1 MNLTAHSHSLH
12 FKERLQQQYEEAIS
26 LYKQDRSRPDQLLH
40 QLSHI
45 VDVVLKEVEVHYP
58 LPVQSSLCAVGGY
71 GRGEL
76 FPCSD
81 IDLLILLK
89 NPPTA
94 SEQDQL
100 EVFIAALWDLGL
112 EVGHSVRTIDECLE
126 AAQKDVTIA
135 TGLLESRLLFG
146 DLSNFQ
152 TLQNRFKSQLNPASF
167 YRAKALE
174 YKQRHARYADTPY
187 ALEPNCKE
195 SPGAIRDIQ
204 LINWIARAA
213 GIKPSWHRLVSAGF
227 MTENEALQMKVA
239 ESNYQRLRIELHLLN
254 RKNDDR
260 LLFHVQIALAR
271 EFGIQPEEGKRA
283 SELLMQMYYQDART
297 VYVIT
302 GFMMQIFESYFFEN
316 LIEEKKILEGDFKI
330 VGEELDVIH
339 DDAFVRK
346 PPLLLKTFLV
356 FQQNPQIQAIS
367 VRTQRLIWDSV
378 DRIDEQFRSNPV
390 NHWLFLQILK
400 QPKRIVQSFRIMNYL
415 NVLPAYIPAFEK
427 VVGQM
432 QHDLYHVYTV
442 DQHSLMVIRNIR
454 RFSMAEFT
462 GENPLAH
469 QLMENFEERWLLY
482 IAALFHDIAKGRG
495 GDHSELGAQEVK
507 AFAQLHNLEQEEIE
521 LLEFLVAEHL
531 LMSNVAQKR
540 DLSDEK
546 VIREFAARVGT
557 QRRLAALYLLTVAD
571 IRGTSPKVW
580 NSWKAKLIENLY
592 YLCSSA
598 LGDNNFNR
606 NKILEQRK
614 TEAAALIQA
623 AGMSATE
630 RDQFWSKMDNAYFLR
645 HEPEDIVW
653 HTLNLH
659 EHTDTEHAIVR
670 ARPTDRTDSMQIL
683 VFIKNQHALF
693 ERIASYFHEQQINIY
708 EAQIHTSSNGYALD
722 SFLVESSRFA
732 GDAAGFAKIIETN
745 LAQKL
750 DLAQPLQEPAIDNQ
764 RLPTTSAGQRRSRS
778 FPVRPRVQLDR
789 EENGRYWRLQLNTTD
804 TPGILYSVAHIFSQ
818 FKINLRMARL
828 LTLGER
834 VEDIFII
841 EGAALENLQSQ
852 LDFERAIIDALNE
865 LLPSTTHQAIN

>member
-1 MNLTAHSHSLH
+1 MNITAQSLR
-12 FKERLQQQYEEAIS
+12 FKHELRNQYDQAIE
-26 LYKQDRSRPDQLLH
+26 LYKQDRNRPDQLLG
-40 QLSHI
+40 QLRKI
-45 VDVVLKEVEVHYP
+45 VDRVLKEVETHYP
-58 LPVQSSLCAVGGY
+58 LPSQASLCAVGGY

-76 FPCSD
+76 YPCSD

-89 NPPTA
+89 ASPTA
-94 SEQDQL
+94 DEQELL
-100 EVFIAALWDLGL
+100 EVFIATLWDLGL
-112 EVGHSVRTIDECLE
+112 EVGHSVRTVDECLE
-126 AAQKDVTIA
+126 EARKDITIE
-135 TGLLESRLLFG
+135 TGLLESRLILG
-146 DLSNFQ
+146 DRNNFRE
-152 TLQNRFKSQLNPASF
+152 LEKRFKLQLNPASF

-195 SPGAIRDIQ
+195 SPGGIRDIQ

-239 ESNYQRLRIELHLLN
+239 ETNYQRLRIELHLLS

-260 LLFHVQIALAR
+260 LLFDAQIALAR
-271 EFGIQPEEGKRA
+271 EFAIQPEESKRA

-297 VYVIT
+297 VYVIS

-316 LIEEKKILEGDFKI
+316 QQQEEEILEGDFKI
-330 VGEELDVIH
+330 IGEELDVIH
-339 DDAFVRK
+339 EDAFLRK
-346 PPLLLKTFLV
+346 PQLLLKTFLV
-356 FQQNPQIQAIS
+356 FQQNPQIQTIS

-378 DRIDEQFRSNPV
+378 DRIDEQFRNNPV
-390 NHWLFLQILK
+390 NHWLFLQILQ
-400 QPKRIVQSFRIMNYL
+400 QPRRIVQSFRMMNFL

-427 VVGQM
+427 IVGQM

-454 RFSMAEFT
+454 RFTMPEFSE
-462 GENPLAH
+462 ENPLAH
-469 QLMENFEERWLLY
+469 QLMENYDERWLLY

-495 GDHSELGAQEVK
+495 GDHSELGAQEVL
-507 AFAQLHNLEQEEIE
+507 AFAKLHNLEKEEIE
-521 LLEFLVAEHL
+521 LLQFLVAEHL

-546 VIREFAARVGT
+546 VIRAFAARVGT
-557 QRRLAALYLLTVAD
+557 QSRLAALYLLTVAD

-614 TEAAALIQA
+614 KEAKALIRA
-623 AGMSATE
+623 KGMTDE
-630 RDQFWSKMDNAYFLR
+630 QRDQFWSKMDNAYFLR
-645 HEPEDIVW
+645 HEPEDIAW
-653 HTLNLH
+653 HTLNLF
-659 EHTDTEHAIVR
+659 EFTDTDKAIVR
-670 ARPTDRTDSMQIL
+670 ARPTDRADSMQIL
-683 VFIKNQHALF
+683 VFIKDQDALF

-732 GDAAGFAKIIETN
+732 GDATTFAKIIEIN
-745 LAQKL
+745 LATKL
-750 DLAQPLQEPAIDNQ
+750 DLAQPLKEPDIDNEH
-764 RLPTTSAGQRRSRS
+764 LPTTSPGQRRSRS

-789 EENGRYWRLQLNTTD
+789 EESGRYWRLQVNTTD
-804 TPGILYSVAHIFSQ
+804 TPGILYSLAHVFSQ

-841 EGAALENLQSQ
+841 EGAALDNLQSQ

-865 LLPSTTHQAIN
+865 LLPSTTHQANH

>member
-1 MNLTAHSHSLH
+1 MNITAQSLP
-12 FKERLQQQYEEAIS
+12 FKQQLRDQYDQAIA
-26 LYKQDRSRPDQLLH
+26 LYKEDRSRPDQLL
-40 QLSHI
+40 SHLRKI
-45 VDVVLKEVEVHYP
+45 VDRILKEVEEHYP
-58 LPVQSSLCAVGGY
+58 LPVQASLCAVGGY

-76 FPCSD
+76 YPCSD

-89 NPPTA
+89 SVPNPE
-94 SEQDQL
+94 EQELL

-112 EVGHSVRTIDECLE
+112 EVGHSVRTVDECLE
-126 AAQKDVTIA
+126 EAGKDITIE
-135 TGLLESRLLFG
+135 TGLLESRLILG
-146 DLSNFQ
+146 DRNNFL
-152 TLQNRFKSQLNPASF
+152 TLEKRFKQQLNPASF

-195 SPGAIRDIQ
+195 SPGGIRDIQ
-204 LINWIARAA
+204 LIHWIARAA

-239 ESNYQRLRIELHLLN
+239 ETNYQRLRIELHLLS

-260 LLFHVQIALAR
+260 LLFDAQIALAR
-271 EFGIQPEEGKRA
+271 ELGIQPEESKRA

-297 VYVIT
+297 VYVIS

-316 LIEEKKILEGDFKI
+316 QQQDEQLLEGDFKI
-330 VGEELDVIH
+330 IGEELDVIR
-339 DDAFVRK
+339 DDAFLRK
-346 PPLLLKTFLV
+346 PQLLLKTFLV
-356 FQQNPQIQAIS
+356 FQQNPQIQTIS

-390 NHWLFLQILK
+390 NHWLFIQILQ
-400 QPKRIVQSFRIMNYL
+400 QPTRIVQSFRMMNFL

-427 VVGQM
+427 IVGQM

-454 RFSMAEFT
+454 RFSMPEFSE
-462 GENPLAH
+462 ENPLAH
-469 QLMENFEERWLLY
+469 QLMENYDDRWLLY

-495 GDHSELGAQEVK
+495 GDHSELGAQEVV
-507 AFAQLHNLEQEEIE
+507 AFAKLHNLEQEEIE
-521 LLEFLVAEHL
+521 LLQFLVAEHL

-546 VIREFAARVGT
+546 VIRTFAARVGT
-557 QRRLAALYLLTVAD
+557 QSRLAALYLLTVAD

-614 TEAAALIQA
+614 KEAKALIEA
-623 AGMSATE
+623 KGMTE
-630 RDQFWSKMDNAYFLR
+630 EQRDRFWSKMDNAYFLR
-645 HEPEDIVW
+645 HEPEDIAW
-653 HTLNLH
+653 HTLNLF
-659 EHTDTEHAIVR
+659 EYTDTTNAIVR
-670 ARPTDRTDSMQIL
+670 ARPTDRADSMQIL
-683 VFIKNQHALF
+683 VFIKDQDALF

-722 SFLVESSRFA
+722 SFLVESPRFA
-732 GDAAGFAKIIETN
+732 GDASTFAKIIEIN
-745 LAQKL
+745 LATKL
-750 DLAQPLQEPAIDNQ
+750 DLAQPLSAPDIDNAD
-764 RLPTTSAGQRRSRS
+764 LPTTSAGQRRSRS

-789 EENGRYWRLQLNTTD
+789 EESGRYWRLQVNTTD
-804 TPGILYSVAHIFSQ
+804 TPGILYSLAHIFSQ

-841 EGAALENLQSQ
+841 EGKALESLQSQ

-865 LLPSTTHQAIN
+865 LLPSTTHQANH

>member
-1 MNLTAHSHSLH
+1 MNITAQSLR
-12 FKERLQQQYEEAIS
+12 FKHELRNQYDQAIE
-26 LYKQDRSRPDQLLH
+26 LYKQDRNRPDQLLG
-40 QLSHI
+40 QLRKI
-45 VDVVLKEVEVHYP
+45 VDRVLKEVETHYP
-58 LPVQSSLCAVGGY
+58 LPSQASLCAVGGY

-76 FPCSD
+76 YPCSD

-89 NPPTA
+89 ASPTA
-94 SEQDQL
+94 EEQELL
-100 EVFIAALWDLGL
+100 EVFIATLWDLGL
-112 EVGHSVRTIDECLE
+112 EVGHSVRTVDECLE
-126 AAQKDVTIA
+126 EARKDITIE
-135 TGLLESRLLFG
+135 TGLLESRLILG
-146 DLSNFQ
+146 DRNNFRE
-152 TLQNRFKSQLNPASF
+152 LEKRFKLQLNPASF

-195 SPGAIRDIQ
+195 SPGGIRDIQ

-239 ESNYQRLRIELHLLN
+239 ETNYQRLRIELHLLS

-260 LLFHVQIALAR
+260 LLFDAQIALAR
-271 EFGIQPEEGKRA
+271 EFAIQPEESKRA

-297 VYVIT
+297 VYVIS

-316 LIEEKKILEGDFKI
+316 QQQEEEILEGDFKI
-330 VGEELDVIH
+330 IGEELDVIH
-339 DDAFVRK
+339 EDAFLRK
-346 PPLLLKTFLV
+346 PQLLLKTFLV
-356 FQQNPQIQAIS
+356 FQQNPQIQTIS

-378 DRIDEQFRSNPV
+378 DRIDEQFRNNPV
-390 NHWLFLQILK
+390 NHWLFLQILQ
-400 QPKRIVQSFRIMNYL
+400 QPRRIVQSFRMMNFL

-427 VVGQM
+427 IVGQM

-454 RFSMAEFT
+454 RFTMPEFSE
-462 GENPLAH
+462 ENPLAH
-469 QLMENFEERWLLY
+469 QLMENYDERWLLY

-495 GDHSELGAQEVK
+495 GDHSELGAQEVL
-507 AFAQLHNLEQEEIE
+507 AFAKLHNLEKEEIE
-521 LLEFLVAEHL
+521 LLQFLVAEHL

-546 VIREFAARVGT
+546 VIRAFAARVGT
-557 QRRLAALYLLTVAD
+557 QSRLAALYLLTVAD

-614 TEAAALIQA
+614 KEAKALIRA
-623 AGMSATE
+623 KGMTDE
-630 RDQFWSKMDNAYFLR
+630 QRDQFWSKMDNAYFLR
-645 HEPEDIVW
+645 HEPEDIAW
-653 HTLNLH
+653 HTLNLF
-659 EHTDTEHAIVR
+659 EFTDTDKAIVR
-670 ARPTDRTDSMQIL
+670 ARPTDRADSMQIL
-683 VFIKNQHALF
+683 VFIKDQDALF

-732 GDAAGFAKIIETN
+732 GDATTFAKIIEIN
-745 LAQKL
+745 LATKL
-750 DLAQPLQEPAIDNQ
+750 DLAQPLKEPDIDNEH
-764 RLPTTSAGQRRSRS
+764 LPTTSPGQRRSRS

-789 EENGRYWRLQLNTTD
+789 EESGRYWRLQVNTTD
-804 TPGILYSVAHIFSQ
+804 TPGILYSLAHVFSQ

-841 EGAALENLQSQ
+841 EGAALDNLQSQ

-865 LLPSTTHQAIN
+865 LLPSTTHQANH

>member
-1 MNLTAHSHSLH
+1 MNITAQSLRFKQEISH
-12 FKERLQQQYEEAIS
+12 QYTQAIE
-26 LYKQDRSRPDQLLH
+26 LYKQDRSRPDLL
-40 QLSHI
+40 LSHLRKI
-45 VDVVLKEVEVHYP
+45 VDRILKEVEQHYP
-58 LPVQSSLCAVGGY
+58 LPPQASLCAVGGY

-76 FPCSD
+76 YPCSD

-89 NPPTA
+89 APPTPA
-94 SEQDQL
+94 EQELL

-112 EVGHSVRTIDECLE
+112 EVGHSVRTVDECLE
-126 AAQKDVTIA
+126 EASKDITIE
-135 TGLLESRLLFG
+135 TGLLESRLILG
-146 DLSNFQ
+146 DRSNF
-152 TLQNRFKSQLNPASF
+152 LELENRFKLQLNPASF

-174 YKQRHARYADTPY
+174 YKQRHARYAYTPY

-195 SPGAIRDIQ
+195 SPGGIRDIQ

-239 ESNYQRLRIELHLLN
+239 ETNYQRLRIELHLLS

-260 LLFHVQIALAR
+260 LLFDAQIALAR
-271 EFGIQPEEGKRA
+271 ELGIQPEESKRA

-297 VYVIT
+297 VYVIS

-316 LIEEKKILEGDFKI
+316 QQQQEELLEGDFRI
-330 VGEELDVIH
+330 IGEELDVIR
-339 DDAFVRK
+339 DDAFLRK
-346 PPLLLKTFLV
+346 PQLLLKTFLV
-356 FQQNPQIQAIS
+356 FQQNPQAQTIS

-378 DRIDEQFRSNPV
+378 DRIDDQFRNNPV
-390 NHWLFLQILK
+390 NHWLFIQILQ
-400 QPKRIVQSFRIMNYL
+400 QPIRIVQSFRMMNFL
-415 NVLPAYIPAFEK
+415 NVLPAYLPAFEK
-427 VVGQM
+427 IVGQM

-454 RFSMAEFT
+454 RFSMPEFSE
-462 GENPLAH
+462 ENPLAH
-469 QLMENFEERWLLY
+469 QLMENFDERWLLY

-495 GDHSELGAQEVK
+495 GDHSELGAQEVV
-507 AFAQLHNLEQEEIE
+507 AFAKLHNLEQEDVE
-521 LLEFLVAEHL
+521 LLQFLVAEHL

-546 VIREFAARVGT
+546 VIRAFAARVGT
-557 QRRLAALYLLTVAD
+557 QSRLAALYLLTVAD

-614 TEAAALIQA
+614 KAAKALIEA
-623 AGMSATE
+623 KGMTE
-630 RDQFWSKMDNAYFLR
+630 EQRDLFWSKMDNAYFLR
-645 HEPEDIVW
+645 HEPEDIAW
-653 HTLNLH
+653 HTLNLF
-659 EHTDTEHAIVR
+659 EYTDTDKAIVR
-670 ARPTDRTDSMQIL
+670 ARPTDRADSMQIL
-683 VFIKNQHALF
+683 VFIKDQDALF

-722 SFLVESSRFA
+722 SFLVESSRFS
-732 GDAAGFAKIIETN
+732 GDASSFAKTIEIN
-745 LAQKL
+745 LATKL
-750 DLAQPLQEPAIDNQ
+750 DLAQPLKAPDIDNAH
-764 RLPTTSAGQRRSRS
+764 LPTTSPGQRRSRS

-789 EENGRYWRLQLNTTD
+789 EESGRYWRLQVNTTD
-804 TPGILYSVAHIFSQ
+804 TPGILYSLAHIFSQ

-841 EGAALENLQSQ
+841 EGTVLESLQSQ

-865 LLPSTTHQAIN
+865 LLPSTTNQANN

>member
-1 MNLTAHSHSLH
+1 MNLTAHSIQ
-12 FKERLQQQYEEAIS
+12 FKQQLRQQYDAAIA
-26 LYKQDRSRPDQLLH
+26 LYKQDRSRPDQLLQ
-40 QLSHI
+40 QLSCI
-45 VDVVLKEVEVHYP
+45 VDKVLHQVATHYP
-58 LPVQSSLCAVGGY
+58 LPANAALCAVGGY

-76 FPCSD
+76 YPCSD
-81 IDLLILLK
+81 IDLLILL
-89 NPPTA
+89 NSPPSP

-100 EVFIAALWDLGL
+100 EVFIATLWDLGL
-112 EVGHSVRTIDECLE
+112 EVGHSVRTIDECVE
-126 AAQKDVTIA
+126 ASQKDVTIA
-135 TGLLESRLLFG
+135 TGLLESRWLLGESAIFHR
-146 DLSNFQ
+146 
-152 TLQNRFKSQLNPASF
+152 LQQRFKAEFNPASF

-195 SPGAIRDIQ
+195 SPGGIRDIQ
-204 LINWIARAA
+204 LIHWIARAA
-213 GIKPSWHRLVSAGF
+213 GIKPSWHRLVSVGL
-227 MTENEALQMKVA
+227 MRDNEALQMKAA

-260 LLFHVQIALAR
+260 LLFDVQIALAR
-271 EFGIQPEEGKRA
+271 EFGIQPEASKRA
-283 SELLMQMYYQDART
+283 SEVLMQRYYQDART

-316 LIEEKKILEGDFKI
+316 SVETEQLLEGDFKI
-330 VGEELDVIH
+330 VDEELDVIRE
-339 DDAFVRK
+339 DAFLRK

-356 FQQNPQIQAIS
+356 FQQHPQIQTIS
-367 VRTQRLIWDSV
+367 VKTQRLIWDAV
-378 DRIDEQFRSNPV
+378 ERIDEQFRSNPV

-400 QPKRIVQSFRIMNYL
+400 QPKRIVQSFRMMNYL

-454 RFSMAEFT
+454 RFTMPEFSD
-462 GENPLAH
+462 ENPLAH

-495 GDHSELGAQEVK
+495 GDHSELGAKEVT
-507 AFAQLHNLEQEEIE
+507 AFAKLHNLEQEEIE
-521 LLEFLVAEHL
+521 LLQFLVAEHL

-557 QRRLAALYLLTVAD
+557 QSRLAALYLLTVAD

-592 YLCSSA
+592 YLCASA

-606 NKILEQRK
+606 NKFLEQRK
-614 TEAAALIQA
+614 KAADALIRA
-623 AGMSATE
+623 AGMNEDE
-630 RDQFWSKMDNAYFLR
+630 REQFWSKMDNAYFLR
-645 HEPEDIVW
+645 HEPEDIAW
-653 HTLNLH
+653 HTLHLYQ
-659 EHTDTEHAIVR
+659 HTNTEHAIVR
-670 ARPTDRTDSMQIL
+670 ARPTERADSMQIL
-683 VFIKNQHALF
+683 VFIKDQDALF

-708 EAQIHTSSNGYALD
+708 EAQIHTSINGYALD

-732 GDAAGFAKIIETN
+732 GDDTGFAKIIEAE
-745 LAQKL
+745 LAKKL
-750 DLAQPLQEPAIDNQ
+750 DLAQPLAEPAIDNE

-804 TPGILYSVAHIFSQ
+804 TPGILYSLAHIFSQ

-841 EGAALENLQSQ
+841 QGAALENLQSQ
-852 LDFERAIIDALNE
+852 LDFERAIMETLNE
-865 LLPSTTHQAIN
+865 LLPSTTHHTAN